1 MLLST
6 KTKGNLSKFDL
17 KPEVSGS
24 NQRAMHVCDGGLL
37 VLKLDPQMKPI
48 CVSDRAQSNERER
61 EREKNRLL
69 LSPRSYR
76 SLKQTDRAQTRRRR
90 PACVL
95 LSTHA
100 SVEAPADTE
109 HVGAHESRI
118 AQPCIRSMHCHQG
131 SLISS

>member
-1 MLLST
+1 
-6 KTKGNLSKFDL
+6 
-17 KPEVSGS
+17 
-24 NQRAMHVCDGGLL
+24 
-37 VLKLDPQMKPI
+37 
-48 CVSDRAQSNERER
+48 VSDRAQSNERER
-61 EREKNRLL
+61 ERKTGYYYHRDHI
-69 LSPRSYR
+69 YR

-118 AQPCIRSMHCHQG
+118 AQASDPLPSGELH
-131 SLISS
+131 